1 MAQKKDSS
9 PSLSTAATA
18 EWSVCLHTLPRRAS
32 SHDKHCRKGGLGW
45 IVGEDSKRS
54 EKNSSPSLSKEGLG
68 WIVGI
73 SEDMSP
79 PPATKKRRNKCF
91 SFLSSG
97 GLEAKRRRRKLARTP
112 LKRRPTVEQSI
123 HLVRATSFIVS
134 RAPPGCC
141 RHAFGAS
148 GAINHGELAHR

>member
-1 MAQKKDSS
+1 M
-9 PSLSTAATA
+9 
-18 EWSVCLHTLPRRAS
+18 CLHTLPRRAS
-32 SHDKHCRKGGLGW
+32 SHDKHCRKGRVGG
-45 IVGEDSKRS
+45 IVGIAEDSKQS
-54 EKNSSPSLSKEGLG
+54 EKTQALPYQLLQQPSITGNSSPSLSKEGLG

-123 HLVRATSFIVS
+123 HLVRATSLIVS
-134 RAPPGCC
+134 RATPGCC
-141 RHAFGAS
+141 RLAFGAS